1 MCRIMSEGSC
11 SCPDCQSAGS
21 CNLTNCADILL
32 KKFDCKCVDS
42 CNGTNG
48 PPCKEDKS
56 PDVLIIVVPVVCST
70 VIILLIIITVMFSL
84 YWKFKIKVIREA

>member
-1 MCRIMSEGSC
+1 MCKMLGGGSC
-11 SCPDCQSAGS
+11 SCPSAGS

-32 KKFDCKCVDS
+32 EKFDCEIVDS
-42 CNGTNG
+42 CNGTND

-56 PDVLIIVVPVVCST
+56 PDVRILVVPVVCST
-70 VIILLIIITVMFSL
+70 VIILLIIITVMLSL